1 MTTGLPTGPLA
12 SRLINQRAAA
22 PWITLHRRTPLII
35 VEILSKLMGPALR
48 GEDKALMG
56 RPATL
61 YENAKVRNPARWT
74 RGVRNWRLPNAVFL
88 NPERNPESEKIQ
100 AAA

>member
-1 MTTGLPTGPLA
+1 MWPEKPFDTRA
-12 SRLINQRAAA
+12 HARAWVIRFVAWYNEEHRHSRLKYVTPSQR
-22 PWITLHRRTPLII
+22 H
-35 VEILSKLMGPALR
+35 R

-61 YENAKVRNPARWT
+61 YENAKVRNPPRWT

>member
-1 MTTGLPTGPLA
+1 
-12 SRLINQRAAA
+12 
-22 PWITLHRRTPLII
+22 
-35 VEILSKLMGPALR
+35 
-48 GEDKALMG
+48 MG

-61 YENAKVRNPARWT
+61 YENAKVRNPPRWT
-74 RGVRNWRLPNAVFL
+74 RGVRNGRLPNAVFL